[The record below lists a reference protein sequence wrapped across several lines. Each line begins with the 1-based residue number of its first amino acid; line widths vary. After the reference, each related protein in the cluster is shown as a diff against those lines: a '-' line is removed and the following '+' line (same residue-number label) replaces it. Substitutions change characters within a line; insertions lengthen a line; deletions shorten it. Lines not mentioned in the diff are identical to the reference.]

1 MTIRDFIILLIR
13 PDFMQ
18 IMLLSTLVFM
28 QPLRKQPHWI
38 RRMLMLSTIGL
49 LVNITMI
56 WVILS
61 SGRTLLPLIL
71 HYCFPLVISFLCF
84 KLCCELTPQ
93 DAVYGLSNALSTFHI
108 AFCIVTIL
116 WGETPLKELMNLEP
130 LGLAANW
137 ILQLTILGLS
147 WLCFAR
153 RFPANGAY
161 SVSWHYALLHC
172 GIIIFVTMILNV
184 LIREIW
190 IANELVTYTVC
201 LVYAMF
207 CCILTLTLQ
216 LEHRHESEIRAAME
230 TERYLR
236 RRAQEQYELSQC
248 SIDAINRKCHDL
260 KHQVSALR
268 FMENRQ
274 ERENALHEMEEQVMI
289 YDSTTQTGNKVL
301 DTVLTEKSLLCE
313 ENKITWSCMADGTL
327 LDFMSPT
334 DLYILLGNALD
345 NAIESSRTIQPVER
359 RVVRVSVRKEAGSVF
374 LQVENYYDHPIN
386 STQGRIET
394 TKEKQESH
402 GFGLWSIR
410 LVVERYGGIMDIETE
425 GGIFLLSV
433 LFPLSDELPQK

>member
-1 MTIRDFIILLIR
+1 MITLRDFVVLLIR

-28 QPLRKQPHWI
+28 QPLRKRPHWI
-38 RRMLMLSTIGL
+38 PRMLMLSAIGL
-49 LVNITMI
+49 LVNITMVWI
-56 WVILS
+56 IIS

-71 HYCFPLVISFLCF
+71 HYCVPLAVSFLCF
-84 KLCCELTPQ
+84 KLCCEITNQ
-93 DAVYGLSNALSTFHI
+93 DAVYGLGNALSTFHI

-116 WGETPLKELMNLEP
+116 WGETPLKELMNLK
-130 LGLAANW
+130 LLALTANW
-137 ILQLTILGLS
+137 ILQLIILGLS
-147 WLCFAR
+147 WLCFSR
-153 RFPANGAY
+153 RFPTNGTY
-161 SVSWHYALLHC
+161 SVSWRYALLHC

-207 CCILTLTLQ
+207 CCILMLTLQ
-216 LEHRHESEIRAAME
+216 LEHRHESEMQAAME

-236 RRAQEQYELSQC
+236 RRAQEQYELSQR

-260 KHQVSALR
+260 KHQVSSLR
-268 FMENRQ
+268 FIENRQ

-289 YDSTTQTGNKVL
+289 YDSTAQTGNKVL

-313 ENKITWSCMADGTL
+313 ENEITWSCMADGAL

-345 NAIESSRTIQPVER
+345 NAIESSRTLQPVER

-374 LQVENYYDHPIN
+374 LQVENYYDHPIC
-386 STQGRIET
+386 SIQGRIET
-394 TKEKQESH
+394 TKENQEDH

-410 LVVERYGGIMDIETE
+410 LVVERYGGTMDIETE
-425 GGIFLLSV
+425 DGRFLLSMV
-433 LFPLSDELPQK
+433 IPMPE